1 MDWLD
6 VDGEKTFRVDR
17 VRQPGSQVQEVVLN
31 RRPLSDRPIWLGDR
45 CEGTLMGQELGLECA
60 DMNHS
65 FLFRNRQGR
74 PRELKYS
81 SDALNNDRRYYKISE
96 VLDCVK
102 EAKTDYLHRFQ
113 GEIL

>member
-1 MDWLD
+1 
-6 VDGEKTFRVDR
+6 
-17 VRQPGSQVQEVVLN
+17 
-31 RRPLSDRPIWLGDR
+31 
-45 CEGTLMGQELGLECA
+45 MGQELGLECA

-74 PRELKYS
+74 PRDLKYS

-102 EAKTDYLHRFQ
+102 EAKDMIKKGSYERCRITLN
-113 GEIL
+113 EKK